1 VVVEPSAVLPKKNI
15 PAPPSKRL
23 KRAAATTTSL
33 EVHQPMASSDNVSYS
48 SGTRI
53 FCV

>member
-1 VVVEPSAVLPKKNI
+1 VVELSAVLPKKNI
-15 PAPPSKRL
+15 PAHPSKFL
-23 KRAAATTTSL
+23 KREAMATTSL
-33 EVHQPMASSDNVSYS
+33 EVHQPMTSSNNVSNS